1 MPTIYEFLKAHKYYR
16 FKIANRDGSKI
27 YIDKE
32 KSFDDLEMAM
42 TYGDTEEEQFFEK
55 ISEYTVLTVDFW
67 GNIIYCD
74 Y

>member
-1 MPTIYEFLKAHKYYR
+1 MPTIYEFLKANKYYK

-32 KSFDDLEMAM
+32 KSFDDLEIAM
-42 TYGDTEEEQFFEK
+42 TYGDTEEEEFFEK